1 MEFDNNITSI
11 ISTLSFL
18 FHNVLKRGF
27 NGVEVFRPEKKIN
40 LPVVL
45 SRSEMECLL
54 AALSGLPLFRS
65 GFFTDAGCG
74 GRNCVAFAYQR
85 KQTVYGTG
93 QSGGQV
99 KCQVSH
105 SRLRA
110 CKNMRPL
117 VWDWPYLVSPVTRKP
132 RVLS

>member
-45 SRSEMECLL
+45 SRSEVERLL
-54 AALSGLPLFRS
+54 AAMSGLPLLL
-65 GFFTDAGCG
+65 AKILYGCG
-74 GRNCVAFAYQR
+74 LR
-85 KQTVYGTG
+85 G
-93 QSGGQV
+93 QELL
-99 KCQVSH
+99 
-105 SRLRA
+105 RLRIKDIDFD
-110 CKNMRPL
+110 CFCIRG
-117 VWDWPYLVSPVTRKP
+117 WGP
-132 RVLS
+132 REIRTG

>member
-1 MEFDNNITSI
+1 MEFDNNITSVI
-11 ISTLSFL
+11 NTLSFL

-65 GFFTDAGCG
+65 GFFTDAGAG
-74 GRNCVAFAYQR
+74 
-85 KQTVYGTG
+85 TVL
-93 QSGGQV
+93 
-99 KCQVSH
+99 
-105 SRLRA
+105 RLRINEN
-110 CKNMRPL
+110 K
-117 VWDWPYLVSPVTRKP
+117 PYMVRASLADR
-132 RVLS
+132 